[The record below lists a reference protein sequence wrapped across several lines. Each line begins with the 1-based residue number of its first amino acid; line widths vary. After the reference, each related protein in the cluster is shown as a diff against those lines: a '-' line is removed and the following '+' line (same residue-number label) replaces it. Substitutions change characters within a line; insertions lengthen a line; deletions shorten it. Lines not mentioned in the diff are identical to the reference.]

1 MFLLNGM
8 CAVLCCAVPVWRT
21 REDGISDPVRYPE
34 RERRFL
40 GCLRVPLSAVYQ
52 MQVRGVLPA
61 LCCRMSCMVMLLL
74 LLPLLGAYTG
84 LRP

>member
-1 MFLLNGM
+1 MEAGWISTNQCTVALH
-8 CAVLCCAVPVWRT
+8 C

-52 MQVRGVLPA
+52 AQVLQGTLRLEVSESDAHPGSVRGVSQWSA
-61 LCCRMSCMVMLLL
+61 QSMMD
-74 LLPLLGAYTG
+74 
-84 LRP
+84 